1 MAKYSQAYCQIGTDR
16 VIGIDYA
23 SMRNYRLAKIRAW
36 MKEKNIGLYVT
47 FDAWNMRY
55 LNGGYPTVP
64 CRWASSMFSILC
76 QNDEPILSATTVMNP
91 FRLADY
97 YPWLPE
103 GHVTKDIGGAKAAL
117 KPEQW
122 YGFRDY
128 MINLMEKFGVRHLPV
143 ALDHCPNADIAFEV
157 MRQAGLTVINPM
169 EDLAKIRLQKDD
181 NEIACMRISCAV
193 AEAAMWSCQK
203 AMHPAIRENELTAIG
218 VREQYCHATDE
229 VVPPNIISGWRTNP
243 MHTDF
248 TDRLILA
255 GDLIAVHMDDVCFN
269 GYKSSLGRTFVIGK
283 ATDEQKQAYQIAYEL
298 MQKAIAQIKP
308 GNTTKDITSVW
319 PHDPAFWN
327 CPDRNSAMRCAHG
340 NGIGMMFEDAPYFSA
355 MDGDDAEAVT
365 LLPGMTFALETWYGP
380 KDAPFGAS
388 IKETVLVTEDG
399 CEILTHYPSDK
410 IIEVPLG
417 Q

>member
-1 MAKYSQAYCQIGTDR
+1 MAKYQKAYCQIATDR
-16 VIGIDYA
+16 NIGIDYDA
-23 SMRNYRLAKIRAW
+23 MRKYRLSKIRAW

-64 CRWASSMFSILC
+64 CRWAASMFSILC

-91 FRLADY
+91 FRLKDY
-97 YPWLPE
+97 YPWMPAD
-103 GHVTKDIGGAKAAL
+103 HVTKDIGGAKAAL
-117 KPEQW
+117 TEQSW

-128 MINLMEKFGVRHLPV
+128 MINLMKKFGVIDLPI
-143 ALDHCPNADIAFEV
+143 AIDHCANPYICRKV
-157 MRQAGLTVINPM
+157 MEDAGIKVVDPA
-169 EDLAKIRLQKDD
+169 EDLAFVRLEKCEQ
-181 NEIACMRISCAV
+181 EIACMKISCAV

-203 AMHPAIRENELTAIG
+203 ALRPAIRENELTAIG

-229 VVPPNIISGWRTNP
+229 VVPPNVISGWRTNP
-243 MHTDF
+243 MHMDF

-255 GDLIAVHMDDVCFN
+255 GDLVNIHMDDVCFN

-283 ATDEQKQAYQIAYEL
+283 ATDEQKESY
-298 MQKAIAQIKP
+298 AIALKLMRDAIDQIKP
-308 GNTTKDITSVW
+308 GNTTKDVTNAW
-319 PHDPAFWN
+319 PHDPGFWG
-327 CPDRNSAMRCAHG
+327 CPDKNSARRCCHG
-340 NGIGMMFEDAPYFSA
+340 NAIGMMFEDAPYFSA
-355 MDGDDAEAVT
+355 MDGDEVT
-365 LLPGMTFALETWYGP
+365 SVTFTPGMTFSLETWYGP
-380 KDAPFGAS
+380 NGADYGAS

-399 CEILTHYPSDK
+399 CEILTHYPVDK